1 VRLARRTN
9 CAAPGK
15 IRARTISCSLVRIDR
30 KSLPLGTARLE
41 AAHRQ
46 HSVAPTPAAAVAC
59 LQPPSPSPINTN
71 TVGPDQ
77 AIICVNTEP
86 RTNPAGNVIN
96 LTTNGTGSYTKPA
109 VPSPS
114 RTSDILA
121 RDTSLFFGRA
131 YGIYA
136 YANRPISVDNTDDIT
151 AIGNDEIVRGISVE
165 TRFGDSPVSIVNCG
179 DIAASGGGDNFGIF
193 ATARVNSH
201 QHREQRGYCEH
212 HVCGSS
218 LR

>member
-1 VRLARRTN
+1 MGRGYQRHCTQPVRLARRTN

-30 KSLPLGTARLE
+30 NHCRLAPLASTLLIG
-41 AAHRQ
+41 
-46 HSVAPTPAAAVAC
+46 SIVVAPTPAAAVAC

-114 RTSDILA
+114 RT
-121 RDTSLFFGRA
+121 
-131 YGIYA
+131 
-136 YANRPISVDNTDDIT
+136 T
-151 AIGNDEIVRGISVE
+151 AIFSQGPRVS
-165 TRFGDSPVSIVNCG
+165 SPAGVWDLRLSQRPDQRRQYRRYHC
-179 DIAASGGGDNFGIF
+179 
-193 ATARVNSH
+193 
-201 QHREQRGYCEH
+201 HRQ
-212 HVCGSS
+212 
-218 LR
+218 

>member
-30 KSLPLGTARLE
+30 KSLRLGTAL
-41 AAHRQ
+41 A
-46 HSVAPTPAAAVAC
+46 STLLIGSIVVAPTPAAAVAC

-96 LTTNGTGSYTKPA
+96 LTTNGT
-109 VPSPS
+109 
-114 RTSDILA
+114 R
-121 RDTSLFFGRA
+121 
-131 YGIYA
+131 
-136 YANRPISVDNTDDIT
+136 
-151 AIGNDEIVRGISVE
+151 RGISVE

-193 ATARVNSH
+193 ATARVNSPISIENSGDIASTTSVGRAYGMFAVGRSPISVANSGDIAVATSAANPA
-201 QHREQRGYCEH
+201 HR
-212 HVCGSS
+212 
-218 LR
+218 